1 MIPTCE
7 GPGCGTVHA
16 VNIGTAPSY
25 TQGSPTISEALRN
38 DYLNSQNEN
47 TGVDDIPYER
57 MTQVVPPLA
66 SGWENQPARPN
77 GIAPVPGTSNVPS
90 LSGIG
95 ATEVNSGQGVAPET
109 VSGGTSA
116 GISTLPPDG
125 TGIEPTLGIGLNQG
139 EPLGSLPSEQNV
151 FQNAPTF
158 SVPNNPLLPPGYQE
172 VLDYG
177 NLQYMNGFLRT
188 QIGKYV
194 RIQQLIG
201 SSVIEDR
208 FGYLVGVGINY
219 ILLQEISTG
228 NILALDFWNI
238 KYVYIY
244 YTKNDLPTNSTV

>member
-7 GPGCGTVHA
+7 GPGCGAVHA

-25 TQGSPTISEALRN
+25 TQGSPTITEALRN
-38 DYLNSQNEN
+38 DYLNNQNEN
-47 TGVDDIPYER
+47 TNADEIPYER
-57 MTQVVPPLA
+57 MTQFVPPLA

-77 GIAPVPGTSNVPS
+77 GSAPVPGTSNVPS

-95 ATEVNSGQGVAPET
+95 ATEINSGQGV
-109 VSGGTSA
+109 
-116 GISTLPPDG
+116 
-125 TGIEPTLGIGLNQG
+125 
-139 EPLGSLPSEQNV
+139 PLESLPSEQSV
-151 FQNAPTF
+151 FQSAPTF
-158 SVPNNPLLPPGYQE
+158 AVPNNPLLPPGYQE

-201 SSVIEDR
+201 SNVIEDR